1 MQFIHHTNNYILLC
15 IPIDPVGSSDD
26 SGTPAWAIGLIVA
39 VSVVVLVFLIIIGVI
54 IQIKVGFWCCHGH
67 FAARQRVTRSQ
78 THNSIA
84 SKAEFL
90 KHQSSRDCL
99 LNEPTHKPK
108 LNRSASSKSE
118 STKQGSLLRGKHI
131 YS

>member
-1 MQFIHHTNNYILLC
+1 MHATIYYTSIYMYSFA
-15 IPIDPVGSSDD
+15 DPVSSSED
-26 SGTPAWAIGLIVA
+26 SGTPAWAIASIVA
-39 VSVVVLVFLIIIGVI
+39 VSVIILAFLIIIGVI

-78 THNSIA
+78 THTSIA

-99 LNEPTHKPK
+99 LKEPSHKPK
-108 LNRSASSKSE
+108 ITRSRLASNKFESSKRV
-118 STKQGSLLRGKHI
+118 SLLRGTHA
-131 YS
+131 